1 MYSSYKQNLKK
12 YNKMEL
18 LSNLIRKLAVFVKQ
32 SVQINFDML
41 NKLNSNLW
49 FKLRHNLSVI
59 TL

>member
-1 MYSSYKQNLKK
+1 
-12 YNKMEL
+12 MEL